1 MKIKFKRSNNLD
13 LFKRALN
20 QNFFFKFYFFS
31 TIVIFILSC
40 LIFFKT
46 GTWENNKK
54 EIMKRIHLNGIIN
67 YKYLPEIIYYKI
79 NSIFEKQKKIFI
91 DINQKNILKIENNR
105 QNILDFQKEEQ
116 IPFKH
121 VVPFEKASAYVLYDN
136 KRFRSEIRLKGDRR
150 IHFENKENSS
160 YRIDMRKNEVFN
172 EMKKF
177 SIQKPRIRNY
187 LHEWIFHELLAEGN
201 LIKAKYDFYD
211 FYLNGKNLGYYSV
224 EESFGKVM
232 LERNKRRNG
241 PIFSIF
247 EEFSGIAD
255 DIKFEVYNKKFWEDD
270 KNISIVRSA
279 LSKMNKFLAG
289 EETLENTFD
298 VERWAWFFAVTDL
311 TYTYHGMA
319 VKSVKF
325 YFNPI
330 NGKFEPI
337 GFDGHR
343 FLPNYSKY
351 ILKKKPKFNS
361 TNFSIAKN
369 KNLKKEIYSKSFW
382 TTVEKEFFYQNDK
395 LNQNFYKAYVKAIKR
410 VSSKNFLDEFFKSRK
425 KKIKKINSGIYSDS
439 YIFDYN
445 TMRKSGIGIY
455 FFSKD
460 EIYRRAEFLLKEF
473 SVNIYG
479 LFIEEGENK
488 IVVNN
493 YNDNNIFLV
502 DGKIICENYE
512 IDLGEFNIQ
521 KKISF
526 LDKDEKF
533 NNSCKKVVFRDFLSG
548 RYIEKNINRYNHFN
562 IGSKINKNVFWEF
575 FVSQNNELTLKN
587 KVTKID
593 KDIFIPEGYQVIIK
607 GGEKIIFENNSFIF
621 SNANWIVG
629 DLNNKTSIR
638 GTKENPGGGIIIYDN
653 KKKSSFQN
661 CEFEYLTGLKGKD
674 KSRDNYF
681 INERIIMGSI
691 NFFQTDVLIENSSF
705 KNLYSED
712 AINIVSSNYMIKE
725 TFFENVKS
733 DAVDID
739 FSDGKISKSV
749 FLNIGNDAIDFSGSN
764 SDVQSITFKKVGDKG
779 ISVGENSSIKI
790 SSIIGETSLVGIATK
805 DGSITHAKDINFKNI
820 DYPFAAYQKK
830 KAYKFGELYLN
841 DYSAINFKKE
851 FIKDFNSII
860 VDIISSDQLGKN
872 NEKIDKIIE
881 NII

>member
-1 MKIKFKRSNNLD
+1 MKIKFKRSNNSD
-13 LFKRALN
+13 LFKKALN

-46 GTWENNKK
+46 GTWEKNKK
-54 EIMKRIHLNGIIN
+54 EFMKRIHLNGIIN

-121 VVPFEKASAYVLYDN
+121 VVPFEKATAYVLYDN

-201 LIKAKYDFYD
+201 LIKVKYDFYD

-224 EESFGKVM
+224 EESFGKEM

-279 LSKMNKFLAG
+279 LSKINIFLAG

-473 SVNIYG
+473 SVNISG

-512 IDLGEFNIQ
+512 IDLGEINIQ

-860 VDIISSDQLGKN
+860 VDIISSNQLGKN

>member
-1 MKIKFKRSNNLD
+1 MKIKFKRDNNLD
-13 LFKRALN
+13 LLKKILN
-20 QNFFFKFYFFS
+20 NNFFFKFYFFS
-31 TIVIFILSC
+31 TLIIFFLTC
-40 LIFFKT
+40 LVFFKT

-54 EIMKRIHLNGIIN
+54 EFFKRIHLNGIIN
-67 YKYLPEIIYYKI
+67 YKYFPEIIYYKV

-105 QNILDFQKEEQ
+105 NNILNFQKEKE

-121 VVPFEKASAYVLYDN
+121 IVPFEKATAYILYDN
-136 KRFRSEIRLKGDRR
+136 KRLRSEIRLKGDRR

-160 YRIDMRKNEVFN
+160 YRIDIRKNEVFD

-201 LIKAKYDFYD
+201 LIKVKYDFYD

-241 PIFSIF
+241 PIFSLF

-255 DIKFEVYNKKFWEDD
+255 DIKFEVYNKKYWEND

-298 VERWAWFFAVTDL
+298 IERWAWFFAVTDL
-311 TYTYHGMA
+311 TYTYHGTA

-325 YFNPI
+325 YYNPI

-343 FLPNYSKY
+343 SIPNYSKY
-351 ILKKKPKFNS
+351 ILKQKPKLNS

-369 KNLKKEIYSKSFW
+369 KNLNKEIYSKSFW
-382 TTVEKEFFYQNDK
+382 TTVEKEFFYQNDR

-410 VSSKNFLDEFFKSRK
+410 VSSKRFLDEFFKSRQ
-425 KKIKKINSGIYSDS
+425 KKIKRINSGIYSDS

-445 TMRKSGIGIY
+445 TKRKSGIGIY

-460 EIYRRAEFLLKEF
+460 EIYRRAEFLSKEF
-473 SVNIYG
+473 SVNISG
-479 LFIEEGENK
+479 LFIEEAENK

-493 YNDNNIFLV
+493 YYDNNIFLD
-502 DGKIICENYE
+502 DGKIICKNYE
-512 IDLGEFNIQ
+512 IDLGKIDIQ

-526 LDKDEKF
+526 LNKDEKF
-533 NNSCKKVVFRDFLSG
+533 NNSCNKVVFRDFLTG
-548 RYIEKNINRYNHFN
+548 KYIEKNINRYNRFN
-562 IGSKINKNVFWEF
+562 FKSKMKKKAVWELFDLKDNK
-575 FVSQNNELTLKN
+575 LTLKN
-587 KVTKID
+587 RITKID
-593 KDIFIPEGYQVIIK
+593 KDLFIPEGYEVIIK
-607 GGEKIIFENNSFIF
+607 GGEEIIFENNSFIF
-621 SNANWIVG
+621 SNSNWIVG
-629 DLNNKTSIR
+629 DLNNKTLIR

-653 KKKSSFQN
+653 EKRSIFQN

-674 KSRDNYF
+674 KSHDNYF

-691 NFFQTDVLIENSSF
+691 NFFQTDVIIENSLF

-712 AINIVSSNYMIKE
+712 AINIVSSNYKIKN
-725 TFFENVKS
+725 TFFENIKS
-733 DAVDID
+733 DAIDID
-739 FSDGKISKSV
+739 FSDGKITESI
-749 FLNIGNDAIDFSGSN
+749 FLKIGNDAIDFSGSN
-764 SDVQSITFKKVGDKG
+764 SDVQLITFKEVGDKG
-779 ISVGENSSIKI
+779 ISVGENSSINI
-790 SSIIGETSLVGIATK
+790 SSIIGEKSLVGIATK
-805 DGSITHAKDINFKNI
+805 DGSITHANDINFKNI

-830 KAYKFGELYLN
+830 KAYKFGKLYLN
-841 DYSAINFKKE
+841 DYSAINYKKE
-851 FIKDFNSII
+851 YIKDSNSII
-860 VDIISSDQLGKN
+860 VDIISRSQLGKN
-872 NEKIDKIIE
+872 NKEIDKIIE

>member
-1 MKIKFKRSNNLD
+1 M
-13 LFKRALN
+13 
-20 QNFFFKFYFFS
+20 
-31 TIVIFILSC
+31 
-40 LIFFKT
+40 
-46 GTWENNKK
+46 
-54 EIMKRIHLNGIIN
+54 
-67 YKYLPEIIYYKI
+67 
-79 NSIFEKQKKIFI
+79 
-91 DINQKNILKIENNR
+91 
-105 QNILDFQKEEQ
+105 
-116 IPFKH
+116 
-121 VVPFEKASAYVLYDN
+121 PFEKATAYVLYDN

-201 LIKAKYDFYD
+201 LIKVKYDFYD

-279 LSKMNKFLAG
+279 LSKINKFLAG

-395 LNQNFYKAYVKAIKR
+395 LNQNFYKAYVKAIKS

-473 SVNIYG
+473 SVNISG

-512 IDLGEFNIQ
+512 IDLGEINIQ

-691 NFFQTDVLIENSSF
+691 NFFQTDVLIKNSSF

-764 SDVQSITFKKVGDKG
+764 SDVQSITFKRVGDKG

-860 VDIISSDQLGKN
+860 VDIISNNQLGKN

>member
-1 MKIKFKRSNNLD
+1 MKIKFKRSNNSD
-13 LFKRALN
+13 LFKKALN

-46 GTWENNKK
+46 GTWEKNKI
-54 EIMKRIHLNGIIN
+54 EFMKRIHLNGIIN

-121 VVPFEKASAYVLYDN
+121 VVPFEKATAYVLYDN

-201 LIKAKYDFYD
+201 LIKVKYDFYD

-224 EESFGKVM
+224 EESFGKEM

-279 LSKMNKFLAG
+279 LSKINKFLAG

-473 SVNIYG
+473 SVNISG

-512 IDLGEFNIQ
+512 IDLGEINIQ

-607 GGEKIIFENNSFIF
+607 GGEKIIFEINF

-629 DLNNKTSIR
+629 DINNKTSIR

-764 SDVQSITFKKVGDKG
+764 SDVQSITFKKVGDKV
-779 ISVGENSSIKI
+779 ISVWENSSIKI

-860 VDIISSDQLGKN
+860 VDIISSNQLGKN